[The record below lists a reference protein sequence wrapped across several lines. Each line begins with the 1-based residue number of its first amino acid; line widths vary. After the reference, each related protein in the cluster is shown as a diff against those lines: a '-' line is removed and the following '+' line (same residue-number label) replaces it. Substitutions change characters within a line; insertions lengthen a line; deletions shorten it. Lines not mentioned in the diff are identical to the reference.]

1 MGRGRSSLLIAGAK
15 GGSIPP
21 IRLASSGDRH
31 RTLERSMSIRKSLA
45 AGLIVAAN
53 AVAKDQSKE
62 KAQKWVRDARIKLA
76 KAIEPKG

>member
-1 MGRGRSSLLIAGAK
+1 MDVSPVFTY
-15 GGSIPP
+15 SIQ
-21 IRLASSGDRH
+21 L
-31 RTLERSMSIRKSLA
+31 MSIRKNIA

-62 KAQKWVRDARIKLA
+62 RIQKWVHDSRVKIA

>member
-1 MGRGRSSLLIAGAK
+1 
-15 GGSIPP
+15 
-21 IRLASSGDRH
+21 
-31 RTLERSMSIRKSLA
+31 MSIRKNIA

-62 KAQKWVRDARIKLA
+62 RIQKWVHDWVHDSRVKIA

>member
-1 MGRGRSSLLIAGAK
+1 
-15 GGSIPP
+15 
-21 IRLASSGDRH
+21 
-31 RTLERSMSIRKSLA
+31 MSIRKSIA

-62 KAQKWVRDARIKLA
+62 KAQKWVRDNRRKLA

>member
-1 MGRGRSSLLIAGAK
+1 MFTY
-15 GGSIPP
+15 SIQ
-21 IRLASSGDRH
+21 L
-31 RTLERSMSIRKSLA
+31 MSIRKNIA

-62 KAQKWVRDARIKLA
+62 RIQKWVHDSRVKIA